1 MEEELEDSKLRQE
14 IRREIRRAKGFGWKI
29 VTIILSILFICSI
42 VLCVLF
48 ATGMLVVRQSSD
60 GSLRL
65 EYVSPF
71 REVKEDEEKQ
81 NHNSSKTDE
90 KQDQKSYSSAIES
103 FDLKLDEV
111 RNDADKTFE
120 GYDVT
125 LDQIRVTN
133 DQEYIIAVVRAKKN
147 NKNGSDLKYYIR
159 STGEDSSWKLV
170 NKTPVCFDYT
180 DQEFKELTDT
190 FPDVEFVKCQESSV
204 Y

>member
-1 MEEELEDSKLRQE
+1 MEDKELEESKLRQE
-14 IRREIRRAKGFGWKI
+14 IRREIRRAKGIGWKI

-48 ATGMLVVRQSSD
+48 ATGMLAVRQSSD

-81 NHNSSKTDE
+81 NNNGSKTDE
-90 KQDQKSYSSAIES
+90 KQDQKSYSSVIES

-111 RNDADKTFE
+111 RSDADKTFE
-120 GYDVT
+120 GYNAA
-125 LDQIRVTN
+125 LDQIRVTS
-133 DQEYIIAVVRAKKN
+133 DQEYIIAVVRVKN
-147 NKNGSDLKYYIR
+147 GEYGSDLKYYIR

-170 NKTPVCFDYT
+170 NKYPKCFDYA
-180 DQEFKELTDT
+180 DQEFKELMNT
-190 FPDVEFVKCQESSV
+190 FPDVEFVKCEEDKD

>member
-14 IRREIRRAKGFGWKI
+14 IRREIRRAKGIGWKI

-81 NHNSSKTDE
+81 NNNGSKTDE
-90 KQDQKSYSSAIES
+90 KQDQKSYSSVIES
-103 FDLKLDEV
+103 FDLKLDEI
-111 RNDADKTFE
+111 RSDADKTFE
-120 GYDVT
+120 GYNVT
-125 LDQIRVTN
+125 LDQIRVTS
-133 DQEYIIAVVRAKKN
+133 DKEYIIAVVRAKKIG
-147 NKNGSDLKYYIR
+147 KNGTDLKYYIR
-159 STGEDSSWKLV
+159 STGEDSSWRLV
-170 NKTPVCFDYT
+170 NKFPMCFDYT

-190 FPDVEFVKCQESSV
+190 FPDVEFVKCLDDNAQ
-204 Y
+204 

>member
-111 RNDADKTFE
+111 RNDVDTSFE
-120 GYDVT
+120 GYNVT
-125 LDQIRVTN
+125 LDQIRVTS
-133 DQEYIIAVVRAKKN
+133 DQEYIIAVVRVKKN
-147 NKNGSDLKYYIR
+147 DKNGSDLKYYIR
-159 STGEDSSWKLV
+159 STGEDSSWRLL
-170 NKTPVCFDYT
+170 NKTTLCFDYT

-190 FPDVEFVKCQESSV
+190 FPDVEFVKCLDDNAQ
-204 Y
+204 